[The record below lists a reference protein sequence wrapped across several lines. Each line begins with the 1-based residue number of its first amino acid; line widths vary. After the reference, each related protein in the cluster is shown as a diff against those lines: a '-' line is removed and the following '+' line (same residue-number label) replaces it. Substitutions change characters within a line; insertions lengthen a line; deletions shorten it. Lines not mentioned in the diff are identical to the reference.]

1 MMILYIYLMNI
12 SYKYII
18 NKIKLWEII
27 KENWKKKI
35 TKWKL
40 CLGGYFV
47 ENKKNIVIRLLK

>member
-35 TKWKL
+35 TK
-40 CLGGYFV
+40 
-47 ENKKNIVIRLLK
+47 